1 MSSPPQVHLSIG
13 SSVENVELVQLVVEE
28 ALNRLDLDPDDAH
41 WVGIAVREA
50 VANAVKHGNRH
61 DPGKRVALDFG
72 VEDGELVI
80 RVCDEGGGFD
90 PEGVDNPL
98 APENVLKPSG
108 RGIFYMKRFMDE
120 IDYSFGPDGGT
131 VVTMRKHL
139 DSEHL
144 DSASGPSEDQEKEQ
158 EEEKG

>member
-1 MSSPPQVHLSIG
+1 MSIG
-13 SSVENVELVQLVVEE
+13 SSVQNVELVQLVVEE

-72 VEDGELVI
+72 VENEELVI

-90 PEGVDNPL
+90 PDEVDNPL
-98 APENVLKPSG
+98 APENMLKPSG

-139 DSEHL
+139 DSVVR
-144 DSASGPSEDQEKEQ
+144 SSEDQSKGK
-158 EEEKG
+158 EEE

>member
-1 MSSPPQVHLSIG
+1 MSTPPQVHLSIG
-13 SSVENVELVQLVVEE
+13 SSVQNVELVQLVVEE

-72 VEDGELVI
+72 VENGELVI
-80 RVCDEGGGFD
+80 RVRDEGGGFD
-90 PEGVDNPL
+90 LDGVDNPL

-108 RGIFYMKRFMDE
+108 RGIFYMKRFMDD
-120 IDYSFGPDGGT
+120 IDYSFDPDGGT

-139 DSEHL
+139 S
-144 DSASGPSEDQEKEQ
+144 SASRPSKGQSKDQ

>member
-1 MSSPPQVHLSIG
+1 MSIG
-13 SSVENVELVQLVVEE
+13 SSVQNVELVQLVVEE

-72 VEDGELVI
+72 IEHEDLVI

-90 PEGVDNPL
+90 LQQVDNPL
-98 APENVLKPSG
+98 APENMLKPSG

-120 IDYSFGPDGGT
+120 IDYSFDPDGGT

-139 DSEHL
+139 DSAPR
-144 DSASGPSEDQEKEQ
+144 SSEDQSKEKE
-158 EEEKG
+158 EE

>member
-28 ALNRLDLDPDDAH
+28 ALNRLELEPDDAH

-61 DPGKRVALDFG
+61 DPGKRVAVDFG

-90 PEGVDNPL
+90 PAGVDNPL

-139 DSEHL
+139 DSRHL
-144 DSASGPSEDQEKEQ
+144 DSASGPSEDQRKEQ